1 MKLHRVVFF
10 VTFLA
15 FMHTASAQVSKCA
28 DNISAFKNAVLAGK
42 YEEAAGQ
49 IAALKKDCPRVS
61 EDLYTYGNRVFL
73 YNVEAARTDADKKK
87 AVEEALAF
95 TDLYVKN
102 YPSGSGEIA
111 KAMLLSSQGAAD
123 KDLFPLLDHAYSVN
137 KANFTDYR
145 AIELYFR
152 LYYAKFSAKEKGFT
166 TEALLQKYTDL
177 LGHIAEVRNNVADKR
192 AKLLSKQKEQEI
204 EQEESMFLADTK
216 YDESS
221 LDAVADNMA
230 KQVSPS
236 VDCKSLEAFYGSE
249 YEKNSKSAAW
259 INGMVIALKNARCTK
274 TDLYFNAVSSLYGL
288 RPTYDVAYE
297 MAQLYQ
303 KKNNIA
309 KTVECYEAAA
319 KMNANVVRK
328 ADVFMAIAELY
339 RNSDKAKAKQY
350 ALKAAEA
357 NTKSGMPYLFIAE
370 QYVSLTAK
378 DCDLS
383 EFDRKALVFAAI
395 ATLKKAEVAEPRFKN
410 TVASMEQGYLKRIPT
425 KKEAKAAKKGKGDVI
440 TYGCWINETVT
451 LPKLK

>member
-10 VTFLA
+10 VTVLA
-15 FMHTASAQVSKCA
+15 SLHTASAQVSKCV
-28 DNISAFKNAVLAGK
+28 DNITAFKRAVLAGK
-42 YEEAAGQ
+42 YDEAAGQ
-49 IAALKKDCPRVS
+49 MAALKKDCPRVN
-61 EDLYTYGNRVFL
+61 EDLYIYGNRVYL
-73 YNVEAARTDADKKK
+73 YQVEVARTDAEKKK

-95 TDLYVKN
+95 TDVYVKN
-102 YPSGSGEIA
+102 YPSGRGEIV
-111 KAMLLSSQGAAD
+111 KAMLLNAQGGAD
-123 KDLFPLLDHAYSVN
+123 KDIFSLLDHAYGVN

-152 LYYAKFSAKEKGFT
+152 LYYAKFSAKEKGYT
-166 TEALLQKYTDL
+166 AEALLQKYTDV
-177 LGHIAEVRNNVADKR
+177 LGHITDVRNNVADKR
-192 AKLLSKQKEQEI
+192 AKLIIKQKEQSSDP
-204 EQEESMFLADTK
+204 EEDMYLADTK

-230 KQVSPS
+230 KQVSPF
-236 VDCKSLEAFYGSE
+236 VDCKTLEAFYSSE
-249 YEKNSKSAAW
+249 YDKNSKSAAW

-274 TDLYFNAVSSLYGL
+274 TDLYFNAVSRLYGL
-288 RPTYDVAYE
+288 RPSYDIAYE

-309 KTVECYEAAA
+309 KAVECYEAAA
-319 KMNANVVRK
+319 KLNASVVRK
-328 ADVFMAIAELY
+328 ADIFMAIAELY
-339 RNSDKAKAKQY
+339 RNSEKAKAKEY

-370 QYVSLTAK
+370 QYMSLTAK

-410 TVASMEQGYLKRIPT
+410 TVVSMEQGYLKRLPT